1 MATTRR
7 NAGVLA
13 PQVEGYRA
21 WLTGRGYAPETIRN
35 MLKDLSQVGL
45 WLSAQGLAAAQ
56 LDADEMEAF
65 LSARRV
71 AGRLRIPGARAM
83 VPLLSYLRQ
92 VGVVE

>member
-35 MLKDLSQVGL
+35 MLKDLSQSGCGFPPKVWRRHSSTRMRWRRSCRPGE
-45 WLSAQGLAAAQ
+45 WLA
-56 LDADEMEAF
+56 
-65 LSARRV
+65 V
-71 AGRLRIPGARAM
+71 
-83 VPLLSYLRQ
+83 
-92 VGVVE
+92 